1 MPPPGEGTRSHRKGY
16 YSCDFAGHA
25 GSDVTA
31 RYRARTVYRVERRAT
46 LAPRPQQPPSSIPP
60 HSTAPSL
67 VSPAGSSDQGQL
79 LEELQSLRRLV
90 TDSERC
96 VVQTTNHRSHGGDI
110 QSTSSAQAH
119 VDLRGSPGLDQVKEM
134 VAQLERVSM
143 VQSSR
148 EPIYVDDLV
157 FKVEHIRNI
166 PRAPSFTVQ
175 GGKPARCVWL
185 PLQDEAR
192 VILDKFITNV
202 SYIHHVV
209 HHPSLPATIDDFY
222 RQIESRGPIKPGHLV
237 LLLGI
242 IASTTEVWSRHDD
255 VETKGSI
262 FPSALHANAQTP
274 LWIKAAMDVL
284 KSGQNGPALA
294 LEAVQGIILLSF
306 VVCNTEGVSFRYRSL
321 LSTGLLLSRELGLH
335 RIDHESNAVTANT
348 VPAEIGRRV
357 WWYLVATDWLLAVIY
372 DGPSEGVYLAHQR
385 HMIVNKPRNINDIDL
400 VDNGASAWQKSHG
413 TSLTTAQWPRP
424 ALVGQATLRRSWE
437 WTSNLIKFIHDIPS
451 FFNLDNYENNP
462 ESTSTSIFVH
472 AYLLNLVI
480 HTQRCKLH
488 LWYLT
493 SGPNNN
499 NPAYTTS
506 RDICLESARQLTRAE
521 SQLER
526 AQHPFVLIRF
536 RLSAMLY
543 GVFLASIALLM
554 DAYINR
560 SGSLQDEIRH
570 GDVAEALHIVESAR
584 SHSWAAENLHQS
596 LTQVLAKYRAQHPQ
610 QPSTQAP
617 STLLPM
623 PSVSTATSTPVTN
636 VATTRMAPSPDQL
649 PPMLDQLP
657 VPISQPP
664 YSNQLAQSLEELMHA
679 DGFQWDDLFP
689 GIHSASFF

>member
-46 LAPRPQQPPSSIPP
+46 LAPRP
-60 HSTAPSL
+60 
-67 VSPAGSSDQGQL
+67 L

-357 WWYLVATDWLLAVIY
+357 WWYLVATDC
-372 DGPSEGVYLAHQR
+372 
-385 HMIVNKPRNINDIDL
+385 
-400 VDNGASAWQKSHG
+400 ASAWQKSHG